1 MRTQFLIHLTIV
13 VVVLVPIAGPVRA
26 EHLVDPATV
35 APEYRAAAEKRRAEQ
50 LKIQDCNRRAAQD
63 KVMMRDR
70 AAFMAK
76 CIDEPAQPAPAATS
90 AQ

>member
-1 MRTQFLIHLTIV
+1 MRRRFLIHLNILGLLLLPV
-13 VVVLVPIAGPVRA
+13 AGPARA
-26 EHLVDPATV
+26 EHLVDPSAV

-70 AAFMAK
+70 STYMAK
-76 CIDEPAQPAPAATS
+76 CIDAPAEAAPTATS
-90 AQ
+90 TQ